1 MRREAIIL
9 AGGSGTRAGGEM
21 PKQFVELL
29 GIPMLWWSVRAFH
42 DYDPSTAITIVMHP
56 GFFDLWDILYAGLP
70 EADRRIPVRL
80 VCGGRDRSQS
90 VENGLMGIENLQDVL
105 VAVHDAARPL
115 LSRQLVARCWDTA
128 GQEGSAVPCCPE
140 VNSLRRVSDQG
151 TVPMDRDGILVV
163 QTPQMFRGDWLEDAY
178 RRRQSDATFTDDAS
192 LVQSAGYPVTV
203 CDGDPANIK
212 VTTPV
217 DFTIAR
223 ALMQAAQNA
232 PAKH

>member
-42 DYDPSTAITIVMHP
+42 AYDPSTAITIVMHP

-80 VCGGRDRSQS
+80 VCGGRDRSHS
-90 VENGLMGIENLQDVL
+90 VENGLMGIENLQNAL

-115 LSRQLVARCWDTA
+115 LSPDLVARCWETA
-128 GQEGSAVPCCPE
+128 GRMGSAVPCCPE
-140 VNSLRRVSDQG
+140 VNSLRRVSDRG

-163 QTPQMFRGDWLEDAY
+163 QTPQVFRGNWLEDAY
-178 RRRQSDATFTDDAS
+178 RRRPARRKVHRRCF
-192 LVQSAGYPVTV
+192 AGTV
-203 CDGDPANIK
+203 CRLFGDCLRRRSRKHQSHYARRFHNSDGPDAGS
-212 VTTPV
+212 
-217 DFTIAR
+217 
-223 ALMQAAQNA
+223 LE
-232 PAKH
+232 